1 MDLTELLKGS
11 LPTITAQFA
20 NLSDD
25 DIVQLIALEATAAKP
40 RSGLL
45 ASLKT
50 EQQARGGDGTARDEN
65 DALIAA
71 EAQVAELTALNAG
84 LTDANTALSAQ
95 VEDLQGQVAT
105 LTTSNASL
113 TAATADT
120 DALREQIEELQLQLS
135 DMGVPASVGT
145 VDGKTVVLIV
155 GGSLDGLTRVVFAD
169 ATDHLLEQIP
179 ALQFP
184 ASVLVKGDDGTVVLN
199 APISFPRFGP
209 TSDVSSAWLVGDAT
223 DEGLAGAVCRLVIP
237 VGVGGGRAVEL
248 PAGHL
253 RFSLN
258 A

>member
-11 LPTITAQFA
+11 LPSITAQFA

-25 DIVQLIALEATAAKP
+25 DIAQLITLEGAAAKP

-45 ASLKT
+45 AALKT
-50 EQQARGGDGTARDEN
+50 EQTARAGDGTARDEN
-65 DALIAA
+65 AELIAA
-71 EAQVAELTALNAG
+71 EGQIAELTAANAS

-95 VEDLQGQVAT
+95 VEDLQGQVVT

-120 DALREQIEELQLQLS
+120 DALRERVEELQLQLA
-135 DMGVPASVGT
+135 DVGVSASVGT
-145 VDGKTVVLIV
+145 VDGKAVVLVV
-155 GGSLDGLTRVVFAD
+155 GSSLDGLTRVVFAD
-169 ATDHLLEQIP
+169 ARDQLLEQIP

-209 TSDVSSAWLVGDAT
+209 TSDVSSAWLVGDTT

-237 VGVGGGRAVEL
+237 VGIGGGRAVEL

-253 RFSLN
+253 CFSLN